1 MEQFADLDNLAP
13 PVLGVYKYWLSL
25 PKCAELPLK
34 SCLDPVD
41 IPTKLLP
48 HVFLVQLE
56 TNPFAALIRLQG
68 TYINHS
74 LGEYFTDKYIDESTF
89 GDSASAILAG
99 YEEAAQKRVAYVSHE
114 EVYGLSGQTMLIE
127 AIHLPMVDEEEGHVN
142 YFLGALSRI
151 SGVTNHDHE
160 FRGRRWDVKA
170 ISNIA

>member
-1 MEQFADLDNLAP
+1 MEQYADLDNLAP

-25 PKCAELPLK
+25 PKYEGLPLK
-34 SCLDPVD
+34 SSLDPVD

-74 LGEYFTDKYIDESTF
+74 LGEYFTDKYINESTF
-89 GDSASAILAG
+89 GNSATAILAG